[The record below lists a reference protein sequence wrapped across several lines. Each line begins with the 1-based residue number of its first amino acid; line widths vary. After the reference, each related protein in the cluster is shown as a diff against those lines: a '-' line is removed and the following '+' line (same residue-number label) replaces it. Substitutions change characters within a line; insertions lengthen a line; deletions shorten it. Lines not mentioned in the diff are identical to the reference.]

1 MIFGDNREAVIK
13 NIQKAANKRDFTAK
27 AEIGDPQMTL
37 DERLKLVNDYWKNRK
52 SFSSKI
58 NNQIGHAMLTTFA
71 KTLAGSTEFKGL
83 ENLNNLPIGGAIV
96 TANHFNQIDS
106 LPIKLLANKMHHQL
120 SIVIED
126 TNLMLPGFFRYL
138 MNYVGTIPLVQSAS
152 YIGNVFPKHLSN
164 ALAKNNWVLIY
175 PEQEMWWN
183 YRKPRKLQRGAYY
196 FAAKQNVPVISL
208 LIEIRDLPKIEK
220 KDSNFYETKYIVH
233 VLQPIFPDVSLSA
246 NENAHKMMEQDYQ
259 QKVAA
264 YEKIYGK
271 KLNYDFTDW
280 DIAGWRGHLS

>member
-13 NIQKAANKRDFTAK
+13 NIQKAANKRDFMAK

-208 LIEIRDLPKIEK
+208 FIEIRDLPKIEK
-220 KDSNFYETKYIVH
+220 KDSNFYETKYIV
-233 VLQPIFPDVSLSA
+233 Q
-246 NENAHKMMEQDYQ
+246 
-259 QKVAA
+259 
-264 YEKIYGK
+264 
-271 KLNYDFTDW
+271 
-280 DIAGWRGHLS
+280 

>member
-208 LIEIRDLPKIEK
+208 FIEISDLPKIEK

-233 VLQPIFPDVSLSA
+233 VLQPIFPDVSLNA

-271 KLNYDFTDW
+271 KLNYAFTDW

>member
-152 YIGNVFPKHLSN
+152 YIGNEFPKHLSN

-208 LIEIRDLPKIEK
+208 FIEIRDLPKIEK

-233 VLQPIFPDVSLSA
+233 VLQPIFPDFSLSA

>member
-13 NIQKAANKRDFTAK
+13 NIQKAANERDFTAK

-37 DERLKLVNDYWKNRK
+37 DERLKLVNDFWENRN
-52 SFSSKI
+52 SLSSKI
-58 NNQIGHAMLTTFA
+58 NNQIGHAMLTAFTKA
-71 KTLAGSTEFKGL
+71 LAGSTEFKGL

-96 TANHFNQIDS
+96 TVNHFNQIDS

-152 YIGNVFPKHLSN
+152 YIGNEFPKHLSK
-164 ALAKNNWVLIY
+164 ALAQNNWVLIY

-196 FAAKQNVPVISL
+196 FAAKQNVPAISL
-208 LIEIRDLPKIEK
+208 FIEIKDLPKTEK
-220 KDSNFYETKYIVH
+220 KDPNFYETKYIVH
-233 VLQPIFPDVSLSA
+233 VLPPIFPDVSLSA

>member
-13 NIQKAANKRDFTAK
+13 NIQKAANERDFTAK

-37 DERLKLVNDYWKNRK
+37 DERLKLVNDFWENRN
-52 SFSSKI
+52 SLSSKI
-58 NNQIGHAMLTTFA
+58 NNQIGHAMLTAFA
-71 KTLAGSTEFKGL
+71 KALVGSTEFKGL

-138 MNYVGTIPLVQSAS
+138 MNYVGTIPLVQSTS
-152 YIGNVFPKHLSN
+152 YIGNEFPKHLSK
-164 ALAKNNWVLIY
+164 ALAQNNWVLIY

-196 FAAKQNVPVISL
+196 FAAKQNVPAISL
-208 LIEIRDLPKIEK
+208 FIEIKDLPKTEK
-220 KDSNFYETKYIVH
+220 KDPNFYETKYIVH
-233 VLQPIFPDVSLSA
+233 VLPPIFPDVSLSA
-246 NENAHKMMEQDYQ
+246 NENAHKMMEQDYH

>member
-13 NIQKAANKRDFTAK
+13 NIQKAANKRDFMAK

-208 LIEIRDLPKIEK
+208 FIEIRDLPKIEK

-233 VLQPIFPDVSLSA
+233 VLQPIFPDVSLNA

>member
-1 MIFGDNREAVIK
+1 
-13 NIQKAANKRDFTAK
+13 
-27 AEIGDPQMTL
+27 MTL

-71 KTLAGSTEFKGL
+71 KTLTGSTEFKGL

-208 LIEIRDLPKIEK
+208 FIEIRDLPKIEK

-233 VLQPIFPDVSLSA
+233 VLQPIFPDVSLNA

>member
-13 NIQKAANKRDFTAK
+13 NIKKAANDRDFTAK
-27 AEIGDPQMTL
+27 VEIGDPQMSL
-37 DERLKLVNDYWKNRK
+37 DERLKLVNNYWENRK
-52 SFSSKI
+52 TLSSKV
-58 NNQIGHAMLTTFA
+58 NNRIGHVLYDTLA

-96 TANHFNQIDS
+96 TTNHYNQIDS
-106 LPIKLLANKMHHQL
+106 LPIKLLADKIHRQL

-138 MNYVGTIPLVQSAS
+138 MNYVGTIPLVQSPS
-152 YIGNVFPKHLSN
+152 YIANEFPKHLSK
-164 ALAKNNWVLIY
+164 ALNQNNWVLIY

-196 FAAKQNVPVISL
+196 FAAKQNVPVISTFV
-208 LIEIRDLPKIEK
+208 EIKDLPKVEK
-220 KDSNFYETKYIVH
+220 KDTNFYETKYIVH
-233 VLQPIFPDVSLSA
+233 VLKPIYPDVSLSA
-246 NENAHKMMEQDYQ
+246 NENAHHMMEQDYK

-271 KLNYDFTDW
+271 KLNYDFLDW